1 MELVFFSGKGRA
13 RWRDALF
20 DTFVPNAEQPGMIF
34 VILLPEYRVYSLYLF
49 ASFVEKILHAIFNVA
64 RVPPPHILFIH
75 IWFHKYF
82 NIFNPK
88 NREIMQN
95 QRQIQKRFFPNVDV
109 PSNEVTCSSS

>member
-1 MELVFFSGKGRA
+1 MELVFFPGKGRA
-13 RWRDALF
+13 RKRDAIF

-49 ASFVEKILHAIFNVA
+49 ASFVKKILHAIFNVA
-64 RVPPPHILFIH
+64 RVPYILFIL
-75 IWFHKYF
+75 ISFHKYF

-95 QRQIQKRFFPNVDV
+95 QTQIQKRFFPNVDV